1 MQNANTLEAMEVARQ
16 LILVLKGTVESLQMN
31 LSQERDDNE
40 GLKLTIESLEDENA
54 RLQEELFKVQAGAV
68 EEKDTAKEN
77 QAEAIE
83 AIGEKLAFYYKDMK
97 RIDPKKL
104 TAEDGEILYNILD
117 YNLQSIEEGRR
128 ENGEIRKHGFN
139 QRFHKYKRHCESC
152 SAAFLMEW
160 VNPEV

>member
-77 QAEAIE
+77 QAEVIE

-97 RIDPKKL
+97 RIDLKKL
-104 TAEDGEILYNILD
+104 TAEDGETLYNILD
-117 YNLQSIEEGRR
+117 YTFKALKKAGV
-128 ENGEIRKHGFN
+128 K
-139 QRFHKYKRHCESC
+139 
-152 SAAFLMEW
+152 MEK
-160 VNPEV
+160 

>member
-54 RLQEELFKVQAGAV
+54 RLQEELFKVQADAV

-83 AIGEKLAFYYKDMK
+83 AIGEKLVFYYKDMK
-97 RIDPKKL
+97 RIDSKKL
-104 TAEDGEILYNILD
+104 TAEDGETLYNILD
-117 YNLQSIEEGRR
+117 YTFKALKKAGV
-128 ENGEIRKHGFN
+128 K
-139 QRFHKYKRHCESC
+139 
-152 SAAFLMEW
+152 MEK
-160 VNPEV
+160 

>member
-83 AIGEKLAFYYKDMK
+83 AIGEKLANF
-97 RIDPKKL
+97 
-104 TAEDGEILYNILD
+104 E
-117 YNLQSIEEGRR
+117 LQIHLRGGKHRESLFHVIAFLFLAATRFEEF
-128 ENGEIRKHGFN
+128 RKHVSTLARKHARLNFKCMVEPRIRVYRI
-139 QRFHKYKRHCESC
+139 Q
-152 SAAFLMEW
+152 
-160 VNPEV
+160 

>member
-16 LILVLKGTVESLQMN
+16 LIQVLKGTVESLQMN

-77 QAEAIE
+77 QAEAI
-83 AIGEKLAFYYKDMK
+83 GEKLAFYYKDMK

-104 TAEDGEILYNILD
+104 TAEDGETLYNILD
-117 YNLQSIEEGRR
+117 YTFKALKKAGV
-128 ENGEIRKHGFN
+128 K
-139 QRFHKYKRHCESC
+139 
-152 SAAFLMEW
+152 MEK
-160 VNPEV
+160 

>member
-16 LILVLKGTVESLQMN
+16 LILVLKGTMESLQMN

-77 QAEAIE
+77 QAEA
-83 AIGEKLAFYYKDMK
+83 YKDMK
-97 RIDPKKL
+97 RIDPKKI
-104 TAEDGEILYNILD
+104 TAEDGETLYNILD
-117 YNLQSIEEGRR
+117 YTFKALKKAGV
-128 ENGEIRKHGFN
+128 K
-139 QRFHKYKRHCESC
+139 
-152 SAAFLMEW
+152 MEK
-160 VNPEV
+160 

>member
-68 EEKDTAKEN
+68 EEKDTAKE
-77 QAEAIE
+77 AIE

-104 TAEDGEILYNILD
+104 TAEDGETLYNILD
-117 YNLQSIEEGRR
+117 YTFKALKKAGV
-128 ENGEIRKHGFN
+128 K
-139 QRFHKYKRHCESC
+139 
-152 SAAFLMEW
+152 MEK
-160 VNPEV
+160 

>member
-31 LSQERDDNE
+31 LSQERE

-104 TAEDGEILYNILD
+104 TAEDGETLYNILD
-117 YNLQSIEEGRR
+117 YTFKALKKAGVKIE
-128 ENGEIRKHGFN
+128 K
-139 QRFHKYKRHCESC
+139 
-152 SAAFLMEW
+152 
-160 VNPEV
+160 

>member
-54 RLQEELFKVQAGAV
+54 RLQEELFKVQADAV

-77 QAEAIE
+77 QAE

-104 TAEDGEILYNILD
+104 TAEDGETLYNILD
-117 YNLQSIEEGRR
+117 YTFKALKKASV
-128 ENGEIRKHGFN
+128 K
-139 QRFHKYKRHCESC
+139 
-152 SAAFLMEW
+152 MEK
-160 VNPEV
+160 

>member
-77 QAEAIE
+77 QAEAI
-83 AIGEKLAFYYKDMK
+83 GEKLAFYYKAMK
-97 RIDPKKL
+97 QLDPKKL
-104 TAEDGEILYNILD
+104 TAEDGETLYNILD
-117 YNLQSIEEGRR
+117 YTFKALKKAGV
-128 ENGEIRKHGFN
+128 K
-139 QRFHKYKRHCESC
+139 
-152 SAAFLMEW
+152 MEK
-160 VNPEV
+160 

>member
-83 AIGEKLAFYYKDMK
+83 AIGEKLAFYYKCYDWHIERRVRSTETK
-97 RIDPKKL
+97 LRFLIDEK
-104 TAEDGEILYNILD
+104 GGISSGI
-117 YNLQSIEEGRR
+117 
-128 ENGEIRKHGFN
+128 
-139 QRFHKYKRHCESC
+139 
-152 SAAFLMEW
+152 
-160 VNPEV
+160 

>member
-83 AIGEKLAFYYKDMK
+83 AIEAIGEKLAFYYKDMK

-104 TAEDGEILYNILD
+104 TAEDGETLYNILD
-117 YNLQSIEEGRR
+117 YTFKALKKVGV
-128 ENGEIRKHGFN
+128 K
-139 QRFHKYKRHCESC
+139 
-152 SAAFLMEW
+152 MEK
-160 VNPEV
+160 

>member
-31 LSQERDDNE
+31 LSQERDDNA

-77 QAEAIE
+77 QAEAI
-83 AIGEKLAFYYKDMK
+83 GEKLAFYYKDMK

-104 TAEDGEILYNILD
+104 TAEDGETLYNILD
-117 YNLQSIEEGRR
+117 YTFKALKKAGV
-128 ENGEIRKHGFN
+128 K
-139 QRFHKYKRHCESC
+139 
-152 SAAFLMEW
+152 MEK
-160 VNPEV
+160 

>member
-77 QAEAIE
+77 QAIE

-104 TAEDGEILYNILD
+104 TAEDGETLYNILD
-117 YNLQSIEEGRR
+117 YTFKALKKAGV
-128 ENGEIRKHGFN
+128 K
-139 QRFHKYKRHCESC
+139 
-152 SAAFLMEW
+152 MEK
-160 VNPEV
+160 

>member
-77 QAEAIE
+77 QAEAI
-83 AIGEKLAFYYKDMK
+83 GEKLAFYYNDMK
-97 RIDPKKL
+97 RIDSKKL
-104 TAEDGEILYNILD
+104 TAEDGETLYNILD
-117 YNLQSIEEGRR
+117 YTFKALKKAGV
-128 ENGEIRKHGFN
+128 K
-139 QRFHKYKRHCESC
+139 
-152 SAAFLMEW
+152 MEK
-160 VNPEV
+160 

>member
-68 EEKDTAKEN
+68 EEKDTAKES
-77 QAEAIE
+77 QAE

-104 TAEDGEILYNILD
+104 TAEDGETLYNILD
-117 YNLQSIEEGRR
+117 YTFKALKKAGV
-128 ENGEIRKHGFN
+128 K
-139 QRFHKYKRHCESC
+139 
-152 SAAFLMEW
+152 MEK
-160 VNPEV
+160 

>member
-83 AIGEKLAFYYKDMK
+83 AIGETLAFYYKDMK

-104 TAEDGEILYNILD
+104 TAEDGETLYNILD
-117 YNLQSIEEGRR
+117 YTFKALKKAGV
-128 ENGEIRKHGFN
+128 K
-139 QRFHKYKRHCESC
+139 
-152 SAAFLMEW
+152 MEK
-160 VNPEV
+160 

>member
-83 AIGEKLAFYYKDMK
+83 AIAHGDESTSKVVGRAIGELKLPPGTTIGAVVRGDDVLIAHDTTIIQQDDHVVMFLVD
-97 RIDPKKL
+97 KKHIQEVERL
-104 TAEDGEILYNILD
+104 F
-117 YNLQSIEEGRR
+117 QPSP
-128 ENGEIRKHGFN
+128 F
-139 QRFHKYKRHCESC
+139 
-152 SAAFLMEW
+152 FL
-160 VNPEV
+160 

>member
-68 EEKDTAKEN
+68 EEQDTAKEN
-77 QAEAIE
+77 QVEAIEAIE

-104 TAEDGEILYNILD
+104 TAEDGETLYNILD
-117 YNLQSIEEGRR
+117 YTFKALKKAGV
-128 ENGEIRKHGFN
+128 K
-139 QRFHKYKRHCESC
+139 
-152 SAAFLMEW
+152 MEK
-160 VNPEV
+160 

>member
-104 TAEDGEILYNILD
+104 TAEDGETLYNIID
-117 YNLQSIEEGRR
+117 YTFKALKKVGV
-128 ENGEIRKHGFN
+128 K
-139 QRFHKYKRHCESC
+139 
-152 SAAFLMEW
+152 MEK
-160 VNPEV
+160 

>member
-40 GLKLTIESLEDENA
+40 GLKLTIES
-54 RLQEELFKVQAGAV
+54 QEELFKVQAGAV

-77 QAEAIE
+77 QVEAIE

-104 TAEDGEILYNILD
+104 TAEDGETLYNILD
-117 YNLQSIEEGRR
+117 YTF
-128 ENGEIRKHGFN
+128 KH
-139 QRFHKYKRHCESC
+139 
-152 SAAFLMEW
+152 
-160 VNPEV
+160 

>member
-77 QAEAIE
+77 QAEAI
-83 AIGEKLAFYYKDMK
+83 GEKLAFYYKDMK
-97 RIDPKKL
+97 RIDSKKL
-104 TAEDGEILYNILD
+104 TAEDGETLYNILD
-117 YNLQSIEEGRR
+117 YTFKALKKAGV
-128 ENGEIRKHGFN
+128 K
-139 QRFHKYKRHCESC
+139 
-152 SAAFLMEW
+152 MEK
-160 VNPEV
+160 

>member
-77 QAEAIE
+77 QAEAI
-83 AIGEKLAFYYKDMK
+83 GEKLAFYYKDMK

-104 TAEDGEILYNILD
+104 TAEDGETLYNILD
-117 YNLQSIEEGRR
+117 YTFKALKKSGV
-128 ENGEIRKHGFN
+128 K
-139 QRFHKYKRHCESC
+139 
-152 SAAFLMEW
+152 MEK
-160 VNPEV
+160 

>member
-77 QAEAIE
+77 QGEAIE

-97 RIDPKKL
+97 RIDSKKL
-104 TAEDGEILYNILD
+104 TAEDGETLYNILD
-117 YNLQSIEEGRR
+117 YTFKALKKAGV
-128 ENGEIRKHGFN
+128 K
-139 QRFHKYKRHCESC
+139 
-152 SAAFLMEW
+152 MEK
-160 VNPEV
+160 

>member
-40 GLKLTIESLEDENA
+40 GLKLTIESLEDENV

-83 AIGEKLAFYYKDMK
+83 VIGEKLAFYYKDMK

-104 TAEDGEILYNILD
+104 TAEDG
-117 YNLQSIEEGRR
+117 RR

-139 QRFHKYKRHCESC
+139 QRFHKCKWHCESC

>member
-68 EEKDTAKEN
+68 EEKDTARITKPKPL
-77 QAEAIE
+77 
-83 AIGEKLAFYYKDMK
+83 KLSV
-97 RIDPKKL
+97 RSSPSTTGI
-104 TAEDGEILYNILD
+104 
-117 YNLQSIEEGRR
+117 
-128 ENGEIRKHGFN
+128 
-139 QRFHKYKRHCESC
+139 
-152 SAAFLMEW
+152 
-160 VNPEV
+160 

>member
-54 RLQEELFKVQAGAV
+54 RLQEELFKVQAAAV

-83 AIGEKLAFYYKDMK
+83 AIEAIGEKLAFYYKDMK
-97 RIDPKKL
+97 QLDPKKL
-104 TAEDGEILYNILD
+104 TAEDGETLYNILD
-117 YNLQSIEEGRR
+117 YTFKALKKAGV
-128 ENGEIRKHGFN
+128 K
-139 QRFHKYKRHCESC
+139 
-152 SAAFLMEW
+152 MEK
-160 VNPEV
+160 

>member
-68 EEKDTAKEN
+68 EEKDKDTAK
-77 QAEAIE
+77 EAIE

-104 TAEDGEILYNILD
+104 TAEDGETLYNILD
-117 YNLQSIEEGRR
+117 YTFKALKKAGV
-128 ENGEIRKHGFN
+128 K
-139 QRFHKYKRHCESC
+139 
-152 SAAFLMEW
+152 MEK
-160 VNPEV
+160 

>member
-31 LSQERDDNE
+31 LSQERDENE

-77 QAEAIE
+77 QGE

-104 TAEDGEILYNILD
+104 TAEDGETLYNILD
-117 YNLQSIEEGRR
+117 YTFKALKKAGV
-128 ENGEIRKHGFN
+128 K
-139 QRFHKYKRHCESC
+139 
-152 SAAFLMEW
+152 MEK
-160 VNPEV
+160 

>member
-83 AIGEKLAFYYKDMK
+83 ADMAK
-97 RIDPKKL
+97 
-104 TAEDGEILYNILD
+104 TE
-117 YNLQSIEEGRR
+117 
-128 ENGEIRKHGFN
+128 F
-139 QRFHKYKRHCESC
+139 
-152 SAAFLMEW
+152 
-160 VNPEV
+160 

>member
-54 RLQEELFKVQAGAV
+54 RLQEELFKVQADAV

-77 QAEAIE
+77 QA
-83 AIGEKLAFYYKDMK
+83 
-97 RIDPKKL
+97 
-104 TAEDGEILYNILD
+104 
-117 YNLQSIEEGRR
+117 
-128 ENGEIRKHGFN
+128 
-139 QRFHKYKRHCESC
+139 
-152 SAAFLMEW
+152 
-160 VNPEV
+160 

>member
-1 MQNANTLEAMEVARQ
+1 MQNANTLETMEVARQ

-54 RLQEELFKVQAGAV
+54 RLQEELFKVQADAV

-77 QAEAIE
+77 QAEAI
-83 AIGEKLAFYYKDMK
+83 GEKLAFYYRDMK

-104 TAEDGEILYNILD
+104 TAEDGETLYNILD
-117 YNLQSIEEGRR
+117 YTFKALKKAGVKIE
-128 ENGEIRKHGFN
+128 K
-139 QRFHKYKRHCESC
+139 
-152 SAAFLMEW
+152 
-160 VNPEV
+160 

>member
-54 RLQEELFKVQAGAV
+54 RLQEELFKVQAGVV

-77 QAEAIE
+77 QAE

-104 TAEDGEILYNILD
+104 TAEDGETLYNILD
-117 YNLQSIEEGRR
+117 YTFKALKKAGV
-128 ENGEIRKHGFN
+128 K
-139 QRFHKYKRHCESC
+139 
-152 SAAFLMEW
+152 MEK
-160 VNPEV
+160 

>member
-16 LILVLKGTVESLQMN
+16 LIRVLKGTVESLQMN

-77 QAEAIE
+77 QAIE

-104 TAEDGEILYNILD
+104 TAEDGETLYNILD
-117 YNLQSIEEGRR
+117 YTFKALKKAGV
-128 ENGEIRKHGFN
+128 K
-139 QRFHKYKRHCESC
+139 
-152 SAAFLMEW
+152 MEK
-160 VNPEV
+160 